1 MRYRLPRL
9 CWLLLLYAAGTLAAT
24 AATAVA
30 AEGPMQVYTRDTHSL
45 DGEWKVIVDPY
56 ENGYYN
62 YRYQPFDQQAD
73 PPKGAYF
80 RDAKPDTPT
89 DLVEYDFDRAA
100 SLQVPGDWNTQDP
113 KLYYYEGS
121 VWYRRKFDAP
131 ARKASDRVFLEFGA
145 VNYRAD
151 VYLNGKKLG
160 VHEGGFTPF
169 RFEVTDRLQPRDNS
183 LVLKVDNKRRA
194 DGVPTLN
201 TDWWNYGGITRPV
214 ELVVVP
220 EVFVRDYQL
229 ALVSLADREVAGR
242 VQLDGAR
249 GGEKVSVA
257 MPELGV
263 RQSVRADASGL
274 AEFRFRVPEAKL
286 WSPGHPQLYRLEIAS
301 GADTLVDRVG
311 LRTIS
316 TRGKQLL
323 LNGEPLFLRGISVHE
338 EYSADGGGRVRDAKQ
353 ARQLLDW
360 AQSLDANFVRLAHYP
375 HNEHMARLADEMG
388 LLVWSEIPVYWT
400 IDWTNEATYRNAEA
414 QLEAMIGR
422 DHNRASVII
431 WSLANETPV
440 SDARNR
446 FLSRLAARA
455 RALDDSRLLSAAMEK
470 HYRSDDPDV
479 AVVEDPLAELV
490 DLVSFN
496 QYIGWYD
503 GSTEK
508 IDRVRWEIP
517 YDKPVFVSEFGADAR
532 KGLHGDASAIWTEE
546 YQEDLYRRTL
556 RMLDGIDGF
565 AGTSPWILAD
575 FRSPR
580 RPLAGVQDGY
590 NRKGLLSEKGEP
602 KKAFYVLRD
611 YYRRKAGEGTP

>member
-1 MRYRLPRL
+1 MESRLSGLCRL
-9 CWLLLLYAAGTLAAT
+9 LFLGAT
-24 AATAVA
+24 IGAVGA
-30 AEGPMQVYTRDTHSL
+30 VVAEAPMQVYTRDTHSL

-80 RDAKPDTPT
+80 RDARPDTPT

-131 ARKASDRVFLEFGA
+131 PRKSSDRVFLEFGA

-169 RFEVTDRLQPRDNS
+169 RFEVTDQLKPRGNS

-220 EVFVRDYQL
+220 GVFVRDYQL
-229 ALVSLADREVAGR
+229 ALVSLDDREVAGS

-263 RQSVRADASGL
+263 RRSVRAGADGR
-274 AEFRFRVPEAKL
+274 AEFRFRVPDAQL
-286 WSPGHPQLYRLEIAS
+286 WSPQHPQLYRVEIAS

-338 EYSADGGGRVRDAKQ
+338 EYSADGGGRVRDARQ

-360 AQSLDANFVRLAHYP
+360 ARSLDANFVRLAHYP
-375 HNEHMARLADEMG
+375 HDEHMARLADEMG

-455 RALDDSRLLSAAMEK
+455 RALDDTRLLSAAMEK
-470 HYRSDDPDV
+470 HYREDDPDV

-517 YDKPVFVSEFGADAR
+517 YDKPVFVSEFGADAK
-532 KGLHGDASAIWTEE
+532 KGLHGDAGAIWTEE

-556 RMLDGIDGF
+556 RMLDGIEGF

-602 KKAFYVLRD
+602 KKAFYVLHD
-611 YYRRKAGEGTP
+611 YYRAKAAAPAP